1 MDKKSYNVAVVSD
14 PLYKY
19 GGAERHLKYI
29 LETFNQDTLFTA
41 YCDREFV
48 GKHFPNIKIKTS
60 FMQYLPWKSQ
70 LRYLYLLLQ
79 PLAYGSFRFQ
89 GYDAVLSLSIG
100 FAKFVS
106 SKIPHINICMS
117 PPKFFWEK
125 DGRTLVEGT
134 QLKGVNRYLFRFYS
148 FFMNTIL
155 EDIWKRWD
163 REAAR
168 RATCV
173 ISISNVVAR
182 RVKKYYGIKSDV
194 IYPPVE
200 VKEIGRITKGI
211 QRENW
216 FLYLGR
222 IETYKG
228 VELAVRA
235 AYDSKSPIKIAGT
248 GDDLERMKE
257 LVKQLNA
264 KGYVKF
270 LGYVSDI
277 ERIKLLGRCKGL
289 IFPVRN
295 EDFGIVPVEANAA
308 GTPVIAFREG
318 GVLETISDVNP
329 KSGIFFDKYDYKAL
343 SKVLKSFDSE
353 EYNPENCRKQAANFA
368 VEIFKYKLKRYV
380 EDILN

>member
-1 MDKKSYNVAVVSD
+1 M
-14 PLYKY
+14 
-19 GGAERHLKYI
+19 
-29 LETFNQDTLFTA
+29 
-41 YCDREFV
+41 
-48 GKHFPNIKIKTS
+48 
-60 FMQYLPWKSQ
+60 
-70 LRYLYLLLQ
+70 
-79 PLAYGSFRFQ
+79 
-89 GYDAVLSLSIG
+89 
-100 FAKFVS
+100 
-106 SKIPHINICMS
+106 
-117 PPKFFWEK
+117 
-125 DGRTLVEGT
+125 
-134 QLKGVNRYLFRFYS
+134 
-148 FFMNTIL
+148 
-155 EDIWKRWD
+155 
-163 REAAR
+163 
-168 RATCV
+168 
-173 ISISNVVAR
+173 
-182 RVKKYYGIKSDV
+182 
-194 IYPPVE
+194 
-200 VKEIGRITKGI
+200 
-211 QRENW
+211 
-216 FLYLGR
+216 
-222 IETYKG
+222 
-228 VELAVRA
+228 
-235 AYDSKSPIKIAGT
+235 
-248 GDDLERMKE
+248 ERMKE